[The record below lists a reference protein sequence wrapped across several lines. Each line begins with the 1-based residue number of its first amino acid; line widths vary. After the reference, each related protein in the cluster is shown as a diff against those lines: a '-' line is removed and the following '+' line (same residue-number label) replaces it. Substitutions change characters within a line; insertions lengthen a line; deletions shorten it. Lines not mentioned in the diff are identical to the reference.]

1 MKIQSE
7 RFARGEIEFP
17 DDQHLVIIVGQ
28 NNSGKTTLLRAIKD
42 NQKGYLIKFN
52 RTVDNST
59 QTFVTSPP
67 KPYPTMSGYNPWQA
81 RVDGKL

>member
-1 MKIQSE
+1 M
-7 RFARGEIEFP
+7 
-17 DDQHLVIIVGQ
+17 DL
-28 NNSGKTTLLRAIKD
+28 KTSTESMSQILAPMIS
-42 NQKGYLIKFN
+42 N

-67 KPYPTMSGYNPWQA
+67 KPYPTPSGYNPWQA

>member
-1 MKIQSE
+1 MIS
-7 RFARGEIEFP
+7 
-17 DDQHLVIIVGQ
+17 
-28 NNSGKTTLLRAIKD
+28 
-42 NQKGYLIKFN
+42 N

-67 KPYPTMSGYNPWQA
+67 KPYPTMSGYNPWQS